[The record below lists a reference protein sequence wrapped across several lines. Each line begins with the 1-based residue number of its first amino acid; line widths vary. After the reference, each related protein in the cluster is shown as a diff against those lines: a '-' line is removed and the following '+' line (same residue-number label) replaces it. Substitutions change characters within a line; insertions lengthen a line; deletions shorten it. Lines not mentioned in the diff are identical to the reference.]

1 MCVCVIDWQEVS
13 SHKVTSDNQR
23 SSASMGLG
31 ELQPKQDSQEFS
43 EALQQE
49 QSSKAISY
57 MHMYQI
63 IF

>member
-1 MCVCVIDWQEVS
+1 
-13 SHKVTSDNQR
+13 
-23 SSASMGLG
+23 MGPG

-43 EALQQE
+43 EALHQE